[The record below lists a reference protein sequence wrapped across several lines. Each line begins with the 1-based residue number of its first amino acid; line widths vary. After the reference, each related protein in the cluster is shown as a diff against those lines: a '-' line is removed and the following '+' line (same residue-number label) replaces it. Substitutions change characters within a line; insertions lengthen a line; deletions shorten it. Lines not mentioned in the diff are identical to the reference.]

1 MSFTQTLNAR
11 EFETERSFEFLWE
24 LIEDWKSLWS
34 YYSYPDNP
42 LYVIFVFDK
51 NTCKNWE
58 ISEKNSPNLFKKA
71 LASHFQTKA
80 PLPDDFE
87 YPWYTKEELTHS
99 AIVVSKAWLE
109 EDKTWTNTQVIPKK
123 EKPYKLFDG
132 LLQLHKKWVNKALQ
146 LHFEWINAFFEC
158 IQKSCKSVEELLGKF
173 WIFPDDENKLLKPI
187 NISIKEENEKTI
199 VSLPNFPY
207 IIVEAENEADAKAK
221 LLETLKDNFN
231 ILQWNENIF
240 ENKKNFYEFLVSIFW
255 FEIITLDNVFE
266 KPVNVKITQEKDW
279 LSAHLIGFEDI
290 QVFWLSKK
298 EIIEKLIGIINFIYS
313 FYKIE
318 VQNWYNNFSP
328 KQKEIYNFLREI
340 YWDKSKKNNNQWFCH
355 KTPVQYYKNPDW
367 NTVGENEINYRNKR
381 GWKQPTEQINH
392 HHKSN
397 NWNGWRNNITEWS
410 IRKDIFWE

>member
-24 LIEDWKSLWS
+24 LIEDWKSLWN

-51 NTCKNWE
+51 NICKNWK
-58 ISEKNSPNLFKKA
+58 ISEEDSPNLFKKA

-87 YPWYTKEELTHS
+87 CPWYKKEELAHS

-109 EDKTWTNTQVIPKK
+109 EDKTWTNTQVIPKE
-123 EKPYKLFDG
+123 EKPYKLFDE

-221 LLETLKDNFN
+221 LLETLKHNFDILKYFKERDNN
-231 ILQWNENIF
+231 SNLWNDTDY
-240 ENKKNFYEFLVSIFW
+240 YEFLVSIFW
-255 FEIITLDNVFE
+255 EESENNLYPENIIASN
-266 KPVNVKITQEKDW
+266 K
-279 LSAHLIGFEDI
+279 G
-290 QVFWLSKK
+290 KK
-298 EIIEKLIGIINFIYS
+298 EKSYEGWFSHNKLIHYNRNNTKLSSWERIVSERITRMWRRDM
-313 FYKIE
+313 K
-318 VQNWYNNFSP
+318 NWYRWSKY
-328 KQKEIYNFLREI
+328 KQL
-340 YWDKSKKNNNQWFCH
+340 
-355 KTPVQYYKNPDW
+355 
-367 NTVGENEINYRNKR
+367 
-381 GWKQPTEQINH
+381 
-392 HHKSN
+392 
-397 NWNGWRNNITEWS
+397 
-410 IRKDIFWE
+410 